1 MELMNDNYIDVINS
15 VIDEHFKDMSKETL
29 DEYKHILT
37 SLIKSEKEYEFNDD
51 RPRIKTLIE
60 TLVR

>member
-1 MELMNDNYIDVINS
+1 MEQMNDNYIDVINS

-29 DEYKHILT
+29 DEYKHILNG
-37 SLIKSEKEYEFNDD
+37 LIKSEKEYEFNDD